1 MKTIGQSSRIFQ
13 RMNLVDLQSEMFVSS
28 ENDDLDQGHDDQ
40 LERRRDA
47 EDGAERNQN
56 GGRGEIGVQQTDA
69 SIKSS

>member
-1 MKTIGQSSRIFQ
+1 
-13 RMNLVDLQSEMFVSS
+13 
-28 ENDDLDQGHDDQ
+28 

-47 EDGAERNQN
+47 EDGAEGNQN

>member
-28 ENDDLDQGHDDQ
+28 ENDDLDQRHDDQ

-56 GGRGEIGVQQTDA
+56 GGRSEIGVQQTG
-69 SIKSS
+69 